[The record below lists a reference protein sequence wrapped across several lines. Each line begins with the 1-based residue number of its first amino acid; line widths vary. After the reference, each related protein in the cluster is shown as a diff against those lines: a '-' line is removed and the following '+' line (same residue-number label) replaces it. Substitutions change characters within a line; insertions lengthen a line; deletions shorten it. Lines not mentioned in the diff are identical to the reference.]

1 MDVTRR
7 LSSPRRFA
15 PRITVAAL
23 AAAILAAGI
32 WGSAALETGY
42 APAYRVDRASI
53 VTDVVHRG
61 VLIRSVA
68 ASGTFAAR
76 RLEIVSAPEDGVV
89 EAVFVRPGAHV
100 RAGTPIARLTNP
112 DLVAEIA
119 DTRAQI
125 AAAQADLASI
135 RQQTV
140 TARLGRELDAR
151 ATAADVTESDD
162 EARVE
167 RALHDEGLVGDLPFR
182 ESIVKR
188 DAARDRE
195 RLQRAE
201 IVSTA
206 ADGTAK
212 IAAAQAHVTDLRVLL
227 AQKGAQ
233 LDALLVRAAESGTV
247 QSVVAQLGLH
257 VTVGSELARVADERD
272 VEAHLAVAESDAR
285 SVALGLPVA
294 LTTAGG
300 VMRGTVSHIDP
311 AAVNGF
317 VQVAVALGPRP
328 AGLRSDESVEAQIEL
343 ERLSDA
349 IWITRPAGA
358 ADDTTVSLYRLAG
371 ADRADRISVALGRGS
386 NDRVSVRSGLLPGQ
400 TVIVSDMSAAGDRSA
415 VSLK

>member
-7 LSSPRRFA
+7 LSSTRRLA
-15 PRITVAAL
+15 PRLTVAAC
-23 AAAILAAGI
+23 AAALLAAGI
-32 WGSAALETGY
+32 WGSFALERGY
-42 APAYRVDRASI
+42 APAFRVDRASI
-53 VTDVVHRG
+53 ITDVVHRG
-61 VLIRSVA
+61 MLIRSVA

-76 RLEIVSAPEDGVV
+76 RLAIVSAPENGVV
-89 EAVFVRPGAHV
+89 EAVFVQPGAHV

-119 DTRAQI
+119 DARAQI

-151 ATAADVTESDD
+151 ATEADVAETDD

-182 ESIVKR
+182 ESIVKS

-227 AQKGAQ
+227 AQKRAQ

-247 QSVVAQLGLH
+247 QSVAAQLGLH
-257 VTVGSELARVADERD
+257 VTIGSEVARVADERD
-272 VEAHLAVAESDAR
+272 VEARLAVAESDAR
-285 SVALGLPVA
+285 AVALGLPVA

-300 VMRGTVSHIDP
+300 VIHGTVSHIDP

-317 VQVAVALGPRP
+317 VQVAVALGPRT
-328 AGLRSDESVEAQIEL
+328 AGIRTDESVEAQIEL
-343 ERLSDA
+343 ERLRDT

-358 ADDTTVSLYRLAG
+358 ADDTTVALYRLAG
-371 ADRADRISVALGRGS
+371 SDRAERVSVVLGRGS

>member
-1 MDVTRR
+1 MDVIRR
-7 LSSPRRFA
+7 LPSTRRFA
-15 PRITVAAL
+15 PRLTVGVL
-23 AAAILAAGI
+23 AAALLVAGI
-32 WGSAALETGY
+32 WGSLALETGY

-61 VLIRSVA
+61 LVIRSIA

-76 RLEIVSAPEDGVV
+76 RIEIVSAPEDGVV
-89 EAVFVRPGAHV
+89 EAVYVQPGARV
-100 RAGTPIARLTNP
+100 SAGTPIARLTKP

-119 DTRAQI
+119 DARAQI

-151 ATAADVTESDD
+151 ATEAEVAESDD

-167 RALHDEGLVGDLPFR
+167 RSLHDEGLVGDLPFR
-182 ESIVKR
+182 ESLVKR

-201 IVSTA
+201 IASTA

-227 AQKGAQ
+227 AQKRAQ
-233 LDALLVRAAESGTV
+233 IDALVVRAAESGTV
-247 QSVVAQLGLH
+247 QSVAAQLGLH
-257 VTVGSELARVADERD
+257 ASVGSELARVADERD
-272 VEAHLAVAESDAR
+272 VEARLAVAEGDAR
-285 SVALGLPVA
+285 SVTLGLPVT
-294 LTTAGG
+294 LSTAGG
-300 VMRGTVSHIDP
+300 VMHGTVSHIDP
-311 AAVNGF
+311 AAVNGY
-317 VQVAVALGPRP
+317 VQVAVALGPRT
-328 AGLRSDESVEAQIEL
+328 AGIRTDESLEAQIEL
-343 ERLSDA
+343 ERIRNT

-358 ADDTTVSLYRLAG
+358 ADDTTVEVYRLAG
-371 ADRADRISVALGRGS
+371 ADRAERVRVELGRGS
-386 NDRVSVRSGLLPGQ
+386 NDRVAVRAGLQPGQ